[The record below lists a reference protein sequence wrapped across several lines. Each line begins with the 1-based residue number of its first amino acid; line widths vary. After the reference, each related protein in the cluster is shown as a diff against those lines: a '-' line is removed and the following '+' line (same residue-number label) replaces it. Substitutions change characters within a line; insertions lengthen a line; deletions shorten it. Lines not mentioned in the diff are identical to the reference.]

1 MDSNVE
7 DRSSLE
13 SMSEYLKVIWRWAW
27 FLILAAIITGIAA
40 YFITERQPSV
50 YQAKTLVMVNGAS
63 GSSYDSYMSIYS
75 GTQLATTYAQTMTT
89 QPILSEVENRLG
101 IPVSSANIAVRQIEN
116 TQLITISVEDTDYN
130 NAAAIAN
137 TLVTIFA
144 EQVFTDQTSRYADL
158 KAGLEKELNS
168 LDELIN
174 SVNVKLAALEAK
186 TSGISEASQADYLKR
201 TELEATLAQYQQ
213 SRAYLFSNYQ
223 SIKLS
228 EAQSTS
234 SIIQKDPAVPDPRP
248 IRPQPMRSAFLA
260 GLIGLALA
268 AVGIFLIAFLQD
280 EIRDPDEITRKWG
293 LPVLG
298 VILNYGS
305 HQENIIT
312 ISQPRSPISESFR
325 SLRTNIQFSGVEKK
339 LHTLLVTSASPS
351 DGKTSVAA
359 NVAAVFAQGDCNV
372 IVMDCDLRKPRI
384 HKAFQVSNRIGLSD
398 FFIRSDDRL
407 DGVYKKTENNHIGV
421 ITSGSLPPNPS
432 ELLGSTRMNE
442 VLRIVEKECDLLI
455 MDTPPLLAVTDAL
468 VLANRV
474 DGVILVMDPKKTKR
488 AAIKHAIDQIRRV
501 NANLLGIV
509 LNNVNSKNTH
519 TYYTKNY
526 YYDRQHG
533 YGVEK
538 QDSRTE
544 LFAKKASKK
553 NTFHEGDSGAD
564 GK

>member
-1 MDSNVE
+1 MDSNLE

-13 SMSEYLKVIWRWAW
+13 SISEYLKVIWRWAW
-27 FLILAAIITGIAA
+27 FLILAALITGTAA
-40 YFITERQPSV
+40 YFITARQPSV

-63 GSSYDSYMSIYS
+63 GSSYDSYMSIFS

-101 IPVSSANIAVRQIEN
+101 FRVYPENITVRQIED
-116 TQLITISVEDTDYN
+116 TQLINIYVEDTDYN

-158 KAGLEKELNS
+158 KSGLEKELNS

-174 SVNVKLAALEAK
+174 SVNEKLAAIEAQ
-186 TSGISEASQADYLKR
+186 TSADSSASQADYLKR
-201 TELEATLAQYQQ
+201 TELESTLAQYQQ

-234 SIIQKDPAVPDPRP
+234 SIIQKDPAVPNPKP

-260 GLIGLALA
+260 GLIGLTLA
-268 AVGIFLIAFLQD
+268 AVGTFLIAFLED

-298 VILNYGS
+298 VILNYGAHS
-305 HQENIIT
+305 ESIIT
-312 ISQPRSPISESFR
+312 INQPRSPISESFR

-359 NVAAVFAQGDCNV
+359 NVAAVFAQGDCKV
-372 IVMDCDLRKPRI
+372 IVMDCDLRRPRL
-384 HKAFQVSNRIGLSD
+384 HKIFQISNRIGLSD

-407 DGVYKKTENNHIGV
+407 DGVYKKTENNNIGV

-432 ELLGSTRMNE
+432 ELLGSARMNE
-442 VLRIVEKECDLLI
+442 VIKVVQSNCDLLI

-474 DGVILVMDPKKTKR
+474 DGVILVMDPKRTKR

-501 NANLLGIV
+501 NGNLLGIV
-509 LNNVNSKNTH
+509 LNNVKSKSTH
-519 TYYTKNY
+519 YYYTKNY
-526 YYDRQHG
+526 YYDKQHG

-544 LFAKKASKK
+544 LFNRSALKKKA
-553 NTFHEGDSGAD
+553 TRQGDGDSD